1 MQQDISQRRKVDL
14 TNEYEQDLTI
24 DCQFKVIN
32 ITNGTFHSRIDIN
45 KHNLQQDRFISSRVM
60 TIMADKTAGYAG
72 CTTVDRSVRV
82 LTTEFKIIFF
92 KPASGY
98 ALECISSVIRRGR
111 QTIVVES
118 NIIDIQSDERINVA
132 KAMVTLM
139 TLPKEK

>member
-32 ITNGTFHSRIDIN
+32 MTNGTFHSRIDIN
-45 KHNLQQDRFISSRVM
+45 KHNLQQDGFINSRVM

-72 CTTVDRSVRV
+72 CTTVDSSVRV

-92 KPASGY
+92 KPASGD

-118 NIIDIQSDERINVA
+118 NIIDIQNDEKVNVA
-132 KAMVTLM
+132 KAMITLM
-139 TLPKEK
+139 TVPQKK